1 MSHYRPNVVLCE
13 PSRRDFPLARSTPL
27 HNNSNDNSD
36 NIYDDDNNNNN
47 NNCAIV
53 RQRPIYK

>member
-13 PSRRDFPLARSTPL
+13 TPKAPGASFSIARSTPL
-27 HNNSNDNSD
+27 HNSKNNKSN
-36 NIYDDDNNNNN
+36 NIYDDNNN

-53 RQRPIYK
+53 RRRPIYR